1 MNEDEF
7 EIRLT
12 DVKAKFIK
20 VQETEMAFA
29 QASGEYNEAIT
40 SLLKFAGVNPDKRG
54 NVIIPDLIDKIRR
67 PKSLIIAP

>member
-12 DVKAKFIK
+12 DAKAKFIK
-20 VQETEMAFA
+20 AQEAEMSFVRAT
-29 QASGEYNEAIT
+29 GEYNEAIT

-67 PKSLIIAP
+67 PKSAIIAP